1 MQADWKNPINHPY
14 RQYVRDFFVENRDAF
29 NSSKKITC
37 ESLMVIINK
46 ESSIHEIRIAL
57 EHLMDAAHSGCKIA
71 LLNIGL
77 IFETG
82 FDREI
87 DNYKAINYYIGSACA
102 GSKDAIYNLSR
113 YIENGDI
120 LEKSEVI
127 SKLMRRMSD

>member
-14 RQYVRDFFVENRDAF
+14 RQYVRDFFDENRDAF
-29 NSSKKITC
+29 NTAEKMTS

-46 ESSIHEIRIAL
+46 ESSINEIRIAL
-57 EHLMDAAHSGCKIA
+57 DELMNASHSGCKIA
-71 LLNIGL
+71 LLNMGL

-87 DNYKAINYYIGSACA
+87 NNYKAINYYIASACA

-113 YIENGDI
+113 YIEDGNI
-120 LEKSEVI
+120 LEKSEPI
-127 SKLMRRMSD
+127 SKLMQRISN